1 MRISDWSSDVCS
13 SDLALVAGC
22 SVFYADRVSPT
33 ILEAMEV
40 AHSAGAIVYFEPS
53 DLDGDLFDDALAL
66 TTILKY
72 SSDRLGPEI
81 DERVAASAV
90 LAIVTYGAAGL
101 EVRHG
106 HEREWSEAFPASLIA
121 DTCGSG
127 DMVSVGLIDWLPG
140 PLDDGGSFC
149 GIS

>member
-1 MRISDWSSDVCS
+1 
-13 SDLALVAGC
+13 
-22 SVFYADRVSPT
+22 
-33 ILEAMEV
+33 MEV

-90 LAIVTYGAAGL
+90 LAIVTYGAEGL

-106 HEREWSEAFPASLIA
+106 HEREWSEAFRSEELRVGKECAS
-121 DTCGSG
+121 TCRSRWWP
-127 DMVSVGLIDWLPG
+127 DHSKKK
-140 PLDDGGSFC
+140 
-149 GIS
+149 ISKT

>member
-90 LAIVTYGAAGL
+90 LAIVTSGRS
-101 EVRHG
+101 E
-106 HEREWSEAFPASLIA
+106 ERRVGKACVS
-121 DTCGSG
+121 TCSSRWCQ
-127 DMVSVGLIDWLPG
+127 DHTKTNRKKIK
-140 PLDDGGSFC
+140 
-149 GIS
+149 

>member
-1 MRISDWSSDVCS
+1 
-13 SDLALVAGC
+13 
-22 SVFYADRVSPT
+22 
-33 ILEAMEV
+33 MEV

-90 LAIVTYGAAGL
+90 LAIVTYGAEGL

-106 HEREWSEAFPASLIA
+106 HEREWSEAFTASLID

-127 DMVSVGLIDWLPG
+127 DLVCVGLIECLLGQPAA
-140 PLDDGGSFC
+140 GGSP
-149 GIS
+149 GILDLNPGVAADHGTP